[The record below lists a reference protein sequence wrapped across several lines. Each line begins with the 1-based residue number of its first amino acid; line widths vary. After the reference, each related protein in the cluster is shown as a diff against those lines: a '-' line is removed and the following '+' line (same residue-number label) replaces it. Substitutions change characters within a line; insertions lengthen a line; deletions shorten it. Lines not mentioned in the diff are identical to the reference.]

1 MGEIVEWKDL
11 PVGKMTFFDCA
22 YVCTNI
28 RDADFSETSALTF
41 DKTKDAMAKSIINQ
55 GGESYTIFNSSR
67 EPVLIGGAYYE
78 NPQVATIWLFA
89 TDKITK
95 RDWWVTTK
103 FITGL
108 IDKMFENDMA
118 HRVQAL
124 SIGWRSVAHKWLQ
137 RIGLKHEATLKG
149 FSGIGD
155 KNNDVLVFSK
165 VKE

>member
-1 MGEIVEWKDL
+1 M
-11 PVGKMTFFDCA
+11 
-22 YVCTNI
+22 
-28 RDADFSETSALTF
+28 
-41 DKTKDAMAKSIINQ
+41 
-55 GGESYTIFNSSR
+55 
-67 EPVLIGGAYYE
+67 LIGGAYYE

>member
-1 MGEIVEWKDL
+1 
-11 PVGKMTFFDCA
+11 
-22 YVCTNI
+22 
-28 RDADFSETSALTF
+28 
-41 DKTKDAMAKSIINQ
+41 
-55 GGESYTIFNSSR
+55 
-67 EPVLIGGAYYE
+67 
-78 NPQVATIWLFA
+78 
-89 TDKITK
+89 
-95 RDWWVTTK
+95 
-103 FITGL
+103 
-108 IDKMFENDMA
+108 MA